1 MTPLITTVLA
11 ASYLGLFLVVFA
23 ETGLL
28 LGFFLPGDSL
38 LIAAGLLCAQGSL
51 SLPLV
56 MLACAL
62 GAVLGDSVGY
72 ALGWKFGPG
81 VFERSSW
88 LKSEYLE
95 QTRAYYGRY
104 GWTTLGV
111 ARFIPVVRTFAPT
124 LAGAVKM
131 PYKGFLVYNVLGGIV
146 WGAGV
151 PLAGA
156 WLGRLVPHLDRYILL
171 VIAAVVLASLAPVAR
186 EAWRAGNE
194 WLKNRNPI

>member
-11 ASYLGLFLVVFA
+11 TSYLGLFLVIFA

-38 LIAAGLLCAQGSL
+38 LITAGLLCAQGSL

-62 GAVLGDSVGY
+62 GAILGDSAGY
-72 ALGWKFGPG
+72 ALGRKFGPG

-88 LKSEYLE
+88 LKPEYLE
-95 QTRAYYGRY
+95 RTRAYFGRY
-104 GWTTLGV
+104 GSTTLVV

-124 LAGAVKM
+124 LAGAVRM
-131 PYKGFLVYNVLGGIV
+131 PYRTFLVYNVLGGVV

-156 WLGRLVPHLDRYILL
+156 WLGRLVPQLDHYVLL
-171 VIAAVVLASLAPVAR
+171 LIAAVGLVSLVPVAR
-186 EAWRAGNE
+186 EAWRARMAQE
-194 WLKNRNPI
+194 P